1 MWLILIS
8 SFHPNVQNYIYLN
21 DKVMHFLAFMTVRGS
36 QTWLLP
42 QTTYL
47 CYRMW
52 EVDQVRS
59 TILTSTGFHAYTNL
73 EVYTLNPHNI
83 YKHHRRRYWVGVY
96 PKPAPRMSMK
106 C

>member
-21 DKVMHFLAFMTVRGS
+21 DKVMHFFAFMTVRGS

-59 TILTSTGFHAYTNL
+59 TILTSTGFHACTNL
-73 EVYTLNPHNI
+73 EVYTLTPHNI
-83 YKHHRRRYWVGVY
+83 Y
-96 PKPAPRMSMK
+96 
-106 C
+106 